1 MKETVRHCAIC
12 QSAITLPETYLLA
25 EGPTSEIVRDTCRAC
40 YIRRSREI
48 REAVKKES
56 AEGFIT

>member
-1 MKETVRHCAIC
+1 MKETARRCALC
-12 QSAITLPETYLLA
+12 QKAITLSETYLLA
-25 EGPTSEIVRDTCRAC
+25 EGPTSEVVRDTCRAC

-48 REAVKKES
+48 RQAVKQES

>member
-1 MKETVRHCAIC
+1 MKKAVRRCAIC
-12 QSAITLPETYLLA
+12 QKATTLSETYLLA

-48 REAVKKES
+48 RQAVKQES
-56 AEGFIT
+56 AEGFVT

>member
-1 MKETVRHCAIC
+1 MKETVRRCSICRRAIK
-12 QSAITLPETYLLA
+12 LPETYLLA
-25 EGPTSEIVRDTCRAC
+25 EGPTSDIVRDVCRAC

-48 REAVKKES
+48 RQAVERES